1 MMHWK
6 AKVKHRE
13 LHWHKIEKENEFSA
27 EMRDKWAVSSGY
39 NLGPTK
45 GTWFKEM
52 VKVPRLEQPDWN
64 DRFFDIRSRNDRLEE
79 FMAQKAPPILMA
91 PIARD
96 LEDPYPSESEDLDKK
111 FRLAPWPD
119 SKWDY
124 EVKEKDLWHPDICGV

>member
-1 MMHWK
+1 
-6 AKVKHRE
+6 
-13 LHWHKIEKENEFSA
+13 
-27 EMRDKWAVSSGY
+27 
-39 NLGPTK
+39 
-45 GTWFKEM
+45 
-52 VKVPRLEQPDWN
+52 
-64 DRFFDIRSRNDRLEE
+64 
-79 FMAQKAPPILMA
+79 MA

>member
-1 MMHWK
+1 
-6 AKVKHRE
+6 
-13 LHWHKIEKENEFSA
+13 
-27 EMRDKWAVSSGY
+27 
-39 NLGPTK
+39 
-45 GTWFKEM
+45 M

-79 FMAQKAPPILMA
+79 FMAQKAPPIPMA